1 MGIDWKLAM
10 SVAAGVVVA
19 GLVVGVISAVARKA

>member
-10 SVAAGVVVA
+10 SVAAGVVLA